1 MDLIIAWYVVSDF
14 ERAKCFYGET
24 LGLKKTFEI
33 QQWAEFAAAE
43 GAPSIGLNGA
53 PVANR
58 NAASNAPAGAAHS
71 GATVV
76 LKVADVEGTRAS
88 LLKKGVRFEE
98 KIEEVPG
105 VVRIATFYDP
115 DGNRLQLA
123 QVLM

>member
-1 MDLIIAWYVVSDF
+1 MDLIVAWYGVSDF
-14 ERAKCFYGET
+14 ERAKRFYGET
-24 LGLKKTFEI
+24 LGLKKKFEM

-53 PVANR
+53 P
-58 NAASNAPAGAAHS
+58 AGNGSPGKVQAGSAHA

-76 LKVADVEGTRAS
+76 LKVADIEGTRAS
-88 LLKKGVRFEE
+88 LLKKGVRFED

-105 VVRIATFYDP
+105 VVRIATFYDL

-123 QVLM
+123 QVLV